1 MDIEDLN
8 KHQLLL
14 LTILVSFVTSI
25 ATGIVTVSLLQ
36 QAPSG
41 ITTTIN
47 QVVERTVEKVV
58 PGDSKTVVKEVPV
71 IVTEEALVVKAIE
84 GSKNSVMKIMEVGNI
99 LTTNVASGF
108 MVSPRGRI
116 VSAMHSGFSASGR
129 YQLVTN
135 SGSVYPLDIVT
146 TDDENKL
153 VLYKV
158 RDEKLEAFNKETSGI
173 APLKISTKDAI
184 VGQTAIGISGGTS
197 QGHSVAVSIVSSSLS
212 TTTATSTQLRT
223 NAATPDNLG
232 GPLLDIHGEVIGV
245 SVASGV
251 GVDKSLVQL
260 LLDSVK

>member
-71 IVTEEALVVKAIE
+71 IVTEEALIVKAID
-84 GSKNSVMKIMEVGNI
+84 GSKNSVVKIMEVGNI
-99 LTTNVASGF
+99 LTSNVASGF
-108 MVSPRGRI
+108 MVNPRGRI
-116 VSAMHSGFSASGR
+116 VSAMHSGFSPSGR
-129 YQLVTN
+129 FQLVT
-135 SGSVYPLDIVT
+135 GTGGVYPLEIVT
-146 TDDENKL
+146 TDDVSKL
-153 VLYKV
+153 VVYKV
-158 RDEKLEAFNKETSGI
+158 KDEKLEAFNKETGGI
-173 APLKISTKDAI
+173 TPLKISGKDVI
-184 VGQTAIGISGGTS
+184 VGQTAIGISGGS
-197 QGHSVAVSIVSSSLS
+197 QQGHSVAVSIISSSMS
-212 TTTATSTQLRT
+212 AAATSTQLRT

-245 SVASGV
+245 AVTSGV